1 MYIEPQENS
10 SFIGTNDI
18 DTHLPVWLGRK
29 DEIRKD
35 EQLMM

>member
-1 MYIEPQENS
+1 MDIMPQES
-10 SFIGTNDI
+10 SLFVGTDDI